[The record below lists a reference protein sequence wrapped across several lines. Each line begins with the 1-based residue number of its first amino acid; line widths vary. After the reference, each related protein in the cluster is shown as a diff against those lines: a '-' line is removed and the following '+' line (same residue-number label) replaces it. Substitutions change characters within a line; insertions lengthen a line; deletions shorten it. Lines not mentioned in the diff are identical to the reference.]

1 MRLYCRENAQFRFVG
16 LRCTVVSPVSGL
28 IEILPALVGKLA
40 PMTPVIA
47 NGLKNPIESGKSP
60 NPLPK
65 KRPGEIVV
73 KESDSWR
80 APVLPMSKSVPTE
93 RINSWGS
100 FVRNC
105 HFAPTPRLFQPFAE
119 LPSL

>member
-1 MRLYCRENAQFRFVG
+1 MRLYCKENAQFRFVG
-16 LRCTVVSPVSGL
+16 FRCMVVSPESGL

-65 KRPGEIVV
+65 KRAGEIVV
-73 KESDSWR
+73 KESAIWC
-80 APVLPMSKSVPTE
+80 APVLPRSKSVPTE
-93 RINSWGS
+93 RISSWG
-100 FVRNC
+100 
-105 HFAPTPRLFQPFAE
+105 
-119 LPSL
+119 